1 MRRKRCLQE
10 PAVTAHVSK
19 PGKEFSI
26 ASSLVGAVQEPLH
39 CIERSALVDLKIR
52 IEIVRQCQIGI
63 QPQGRLKGFIGCAQP
78 LDGTLVVLV
87 PKPAGA
93 AKSRPCWRIQT
104 AESQSTPIQLNPAR
118 YTFPFS

>member
-19 PGKEFSI
+19 PGKQFSI

-52 IEIVRQCQIGI
+52 IEIARQRQIGI

-78 LDGTLVVLV
+78 LDRTLVVLV
-87 PKPAGA
+87 PTTACT
-93 AKSRPCWRIQT
+93 AKSRPCWRIRSVL
-104 AESQSTPIQLNPAR
+104 AHAKLIQLNL
-118 YTFPFS
+118 SN